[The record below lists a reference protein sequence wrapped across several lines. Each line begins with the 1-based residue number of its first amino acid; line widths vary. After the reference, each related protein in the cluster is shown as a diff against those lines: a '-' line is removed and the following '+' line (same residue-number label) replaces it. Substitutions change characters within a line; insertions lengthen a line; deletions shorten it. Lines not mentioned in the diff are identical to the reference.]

1 MEFQLQHQSLSNPI
15 INERGAQGEEWLTNQ
30 RQVHQVVGVTCE
42 VQQWKQRDL
51 ISLPLTNF
59 CGFVRTFSYLGNS
72 DHLS

>member
-1 MEFQLQHQSLSNPI
+1 MVEKSKA
-15 INERGAQGEEWLTNQ
+15 GAESSC
-30 RQVHQVVGVTCE
+30 GVTCE
-42 VQQWKQRDL
+42 VPAMEARDL